1 MRTCYYELLEVD
13 RTASGEEIKKAYRR
27 KALEW
32 HPDKNHHRVEEATKR
47 FALIQEAYDVLSDP
61 HERDWYD
68 GHRDAILREDD
79 DIYEPD
85 VYDESSSR
93 WGFRTSVQGTRTED
107 LMRFFT
113 KACYQGFDDGK
124 TGFYSVYRK
133 LFEKLAEEEEDAYSH
148 DRGEDADDFH
158 SYPSFGDSTT
168 PIDPN
173 DSKDG
178 NPIKNFYTSWLNFST
193 QKSFKWFDK
202 YKLSEAPDR
211 ILKRKMKNENK
222 KSRDTARK
230 EYNDTVRE
238 LVEYVKK
245 RDPRYKEFTALAELK
260 REAKVAEA
268 KSKAARERAERI
280 AKLQEYQE
288 QDWTKIDE
296 EEEEEEEDFEDEPP
310 DDEYFCVAC
319 NKSFKNENAWK
330 NHEKSKK
337 HIKNVELLKEEM
349 FEEDEELINSV
360 DARNL
365 ENDALKFNDDTFTL
379 QNGYQG
385 IKLDTQDIKY
395 DEEEENSLF
404 FHEKESKKNK
414 KQKKKQKT
422 PNWGHTDEELK
433 ISSMKEKNGISE
445 ETLNEEEDDLSELLE
460 RTKITS
466 RGGFESDE
474 EESGATPYFLKDD
487 DKLNQTE
494 NSNPKKEKKKKKK
507 EVSNQIKCN
516 VCSQAFP
523 TRNKL
528 FDHIKATNHA
538 QAESLSSVYK
548 IPEP

>member
-13 RTASGEEIKKAYRR
+13 RIASGEEIKKAYRK

-32 HPDKNHHRVEEATKR
+32 HPDKNYYRVDEATKK

-61 HERDWYD
+61 HEREWYD

-79 DIYEPD
+79 DIYELD
-85 VYDESSSR
+85 DDCDESSSR

-107 LMRFFT
+107 LMRFFI
-113 KACYQGFDDGK
+113 KACYQGFDDSK
-124 TGFYSVYRK
+124 TGFYTVYRK
-133 LFEKLAEEEEDAYSH
+133 LFEKLAEEEDDAYSH
-148 DRGEDADDFH
+148 DRGEDAGDFH
-158 SYPSFGDSTT
+158 PYPSFGDSTT
-168 PIDPN
+168 PIDLN

-211 ILKRKMKNENK
+211 ILKRRMKSENK
-222 KSRDTARK
+222 KSRDAARK

-245 RDPRYKEFTALAELK
+245 RDPRYKEITALAELK

-268 KSKAARERAERI
+268 KSKAARERVERI
-280 AKLQEYQE
+280 AKLREYQE

-296 EEEEEEEDFEDEPP
+296 GDEEEEEDFEDEPP

-337 HIKNVELLKEEM
+337 HIKSVELLREEM
-349 FEEDEELINSV
+349 FEEDEELISNV
-360 DARNL
+360 DTS
-365 ENDALKFNDDTFTL
+365 KSNDDIFTL
-379 QNGYQG
+379 QNGHQD

-395 DEEEENSLF
+395 DEEVDNDLF
-404 FHEKESKKNK
+404 SHEKESKKNK

-422 PNWGHTDEELK
+422 PNWGHADEELK
-433 ISSMKEKNGISE
+433 IYTTKEIFHKNSISE
-445 ETLNEEEDDLSELLE
+445 ETLNEEDNDLSEILE

-474 EESGATPYFLKDD
+474 ESGATPYFLKDD
-487 DKLNQTE
+487 DKDKLNQTE
-494 NSNPKKEKKKKKK
+494 SSNSKKDKKKK
-507 EVSNQIKCN
+507 ETSNQVIHFSFCILMIYFLYYI
-516 VCSQAFP
+516 S
-523 TRNKL
+523 
-528 FDHIKATNHA
+528 
-538 QAESLSSVYK
+538 K
-548 IPEP
+548 IFLL